1 MSFYNNI
8 YDFTTNRF
16 VSTYSQRGG
25 RILNNYLL
33 HYLIGGMDID
43 YSDDSNIAV
52 PVLPTLVV
60 PVSPTLAVP
69 VSPTVAVPVS
79 PTLDPVESSSSDD
92 SFHSVQSN
100 EPVSPINTPIPVEPP
115 SPVVQVVPEPAVMR
129 CPAHKPK
136 FCNWVGRG
144 KNYPCIS
151 QEHDCEISKEVY
163 DLKNNT
169 RSAKCIVNGP
179 GQPCMNGGSLFG
191 GPGGPFDPNDP
202 TRQNT
207 SGPGLTKHFA
217 QKKATK
223 EKTEQKNKDEAYAA
237 GKLRPQQQLSDPKSP
252 SMQALADL
260 KQRQADEALANELN
274 EEFNDDSPA
283 AGASDVKS
291 TQSKSAGVKS
301 TKSKSAGAKA
311 HSAVNKALKKQ

>member
-43 YSDDSNIAV
+43 YSDDRNIAV
-52 PVLPTLVV
+52 PVLPTLAV
-60 PVSPTLAVP
+60 PVSPTL
-69 VSPTVAVPVS
+69 AVPVS

-92 SFHSVQSN
+92 SFHSVQSV
-100 EPVSPINTPIPVEPP
+100 EPVSPRNTPIPAIPP
-115 SPVVQVVPEPAVMR
+115 SPVVQVDSEPAVMR
-129 CPAHKPK
+129 CPEHKPK
-136 FCNWVGRG
+136 FCNWVGKG

-169 RSAKCIVNGP
+169 RSARCIVNGP

-202 TRQNT
+202 TKQNT
-207 SGPGLTKHFA
+207 SGSGLTKHFA
-217 QKKATK
+217 QKKAQALK
-223 EKTEQKNKDEAYAA
+223 AEQKKKDEAHAA
-237 GKLRPQQQLSDPKSP
+237 GKLKPQELLSEPTS
-252 SMQALADL
+252 SEMQALADL
-260 KQRQADEALANELN
+260 QQRKADEALAYQLN
-274 EEFNDDSPA
+274 KEFNDDAPA
-283 AGASDVKS
+283 AGAKS
-291 TQSKSAGVKS
+291 TKSKSVGAKSTKSKSGAKS

-311 HSAVNKALKKQ
+311 FGAVNNALKK

>member
-52 PVLPTLVV
+52 PVLPTL
-60 PVSPTLAVP
+60 AVP
-69 VSPTVAVPVS
+69 VSQTVAVPVS

-92 SFHSVQSN
+92 SFQSVQSN
-100 EPVSPINTPIPVEPP
+100 EDEIPRNTPIPAKPP

-129 CPAHKPK
+129 CPAHKPQ
-136 FCNWVGRG
+136 FCKWVGRG

-151 QEHDCEISKEVY
+151 QELDCEVSKEVY
-163 DLKNNT
+163 DLKNNIS
-169 RSAKCIVNGP
+169 SAKCIENGL
-179 GQPCMNGGSLFG
+179 GQQCMNGGSLFG

-223 EKTEQKNKDEAYAA
+223 EKTEQEKKNEAHAA
-237 GKLRPQQQLSDPKSP
+237 GKLKPQELLSEPTS
-252 SMQALADL
+252 SEIQALSDL
-260 KQRQADEALANELN
+260 KQREADEALANELN
-274 EEFNDDSPA
+274 EEFNDDLPA
-283 AGASDVKS
+283 PAPAPAPA
-291 TQSKSAGVKS
+291 AGVKS
-301 TKSKSAGAKA
+301 TKSKSAGVKSTTSKSSGAKA
-311 HSAVNKALKKQ
+311 LNAVNKALKKQ